1 MFVNILKSI
10 AWVALYFIA
19 SFIGAIGALVGHL
32 LIFGF
37 EIPNTDNAD
46 ILADSIV
53 ELVLKT
59 AVPGLI
65 IAAII
70 CIIAFLV
77 YKKLNKEP
85 LDIKKVEGDR
95 AFFCVGLGLLL
106 NAVITL
112 VLGLLT
118 SIIPPSANEALDS
131 SLNIALT
138 GNFFVLLI
146 GTGILVPIMEEIIF
160 RFGVHKTIAQ
170 SNVVVAYIVSSLF
183 FGIMHGNIIQG
194 IYAAVLGFV
203 FALILTKTDNIWY
216 PIIIHMSIN
225 SSSTIIT
232 QFLDTTPEWIFMV
245 AMAGGG
251 LAIVVPMLFKK
262 NIREMFTGKPVAV
275 IAEGEDTNV
284 F

>member
-1 MFVNILKSI
+1 MDKIYILQ
-10 AWVALYFIA
+10 
-19 SFIGAIGALVGHL
+19 
-32 LIFGF
+32 IF
-37 EIPNTDNAD
+37 T
-46 ILADSIV
+46 S
-53 ELVLKT
+53 LVLKY
-59 AVPGLI
+59 I
-65 IAAII
+65 I
-70 CIIAFLV
+70 
-77 YKKLNKEP
+77 
-85 LDIKKVEGDR
+85 
-95 AFFCVGLGLLL
+95 
-106 NAVITL
+106 
-112 VLGLLT
+112 
-118 SIIPPSANEALDS
+118 
-131 SLNIALT
+131 
-138 GNFFVLLI
+138 
-146 GTGILVPIMEEIIF
+146 
-160 RFGVHKTIAQ
+160 
-170 SNVVVAYIVSSLF
+170 SSLF

-232 QFLDTTPEWIFMV
+232 QFLDTTPEWVFMV